1 MGCAHTKVKKD
12 LTEKPS
18 LSINIS
24 NNARNGIYPPIN
36 VKDVKLV
43 ENKNLSLSP
52 TSPVNEIDM
61 QYNKKKSIPKTPA
74 FKVKTSDT
82 RKSSNASDRG
92 SIDQKQSLSINTAV
106 AMSNRKLVLQDLSYN
121 III

>member
-1 MGCAHTKVKKD
+1 MGCTHTKVKKD
-12 LTEKPS
+12 VTEKPS

-24 NNARNGIYPPIN
+24 NSARNGIYPPIN
-36 VKDVKLV
+36 VKDIKLV
-43 ENKNLSLSP
+43 ENRNLSISP

-61 QYNKKKSIPKTPA
+61 QNIKKKDIPKTPA

-82 RKSSNASDRG
+82 RKSSNASERG

-106 AMSNRKLVLQDLSYN
+106 AMSNRKLVLQDLSYY